1 MIISNRNHII
11 ISVCRLRSAC
21 TQIQEEEYYFTLK
34 SMMPIFAK
42 PKSHMKRIISAFVI
56 FMLFSLPCFSQ
67 QVLVTERLSAKMK
80 TINPIQYTRVL
91 ILLKDRVDIESLDKE
106 LYDINAPLSYR
117 AELVIK
123 TLKDKALA
131 TQQPLLDYLNQQ
143 KQIGKVRELIS
154 YWITNMIYVDA
165 TGEIL
170 HNLTKRSDI
179 DVLDLDAELEVD
191 QPYDLRLD
199 SEGSIESV
207 ETGLKVIKADSCGDS
222 ASQERAGQ

>member
-1 MIISNRNHII
+1 
-11 ISVCRLRSAC
+11 
-21 TQIQEEEYYFTLK
+21 
-34 SMMPIFAK
+34 
-42 PKSHMKRIISAFVI
+42 
-56 FMLFSLPCFSQ
+56 
-67 QVLVTERLSAKMK
+67 MK

-207 ETGLKVIKADSCGDS
+207 ETGLKVIKADSLWRLGITG
-222 ASQERAGQ
+222 AGRTVMNIDGGVNGTHPALSPRW